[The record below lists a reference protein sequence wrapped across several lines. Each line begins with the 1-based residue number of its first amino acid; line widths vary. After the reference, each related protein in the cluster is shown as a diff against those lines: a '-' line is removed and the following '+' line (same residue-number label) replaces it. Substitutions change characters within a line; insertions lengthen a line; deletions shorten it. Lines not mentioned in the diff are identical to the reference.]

1 MAIQF
6 VKTKDEAK
14 KITFVKT
21 TGAGAQQ
28 VSPPSAA
35 VSQNVSFTKSGK
47 TRDDYDAVVRS
58 NYAAAQKTAAPILS
72 KGTSFASKANSN
84 LNRTTLQ
91 APELDPMAIAAK
103 NQAEKTAESHKM
115 AAGAGRSGV
124 ITETQAGFSPLKLA
138 GGAIL
143 KGTDTA
149 MSGLTSTAGMLVG
162 DAITEAGQLVGQ
174 DWSGN
179 PITALNNRLQ
189 KAKATNQSYFQGNV
203 DAGGKAAKIADELG
217 TATVAAVPQ
226 ALLAIATAGGGAA
239 TKGLEAVA
247 KASGKSGI
255 LNTIGQATGT
265 MLKDPQYW
273 LSFLQVAGDGY
284 DEAKADGASDREA
297 YLFALS
303 NGMMNAMVEV
313 GGVTGEGGIQSLP
326 EQLQQGGSAA
336 RKWIKTMVEEGKEN
350 VVQGIIERGLQNV
363 VYQKGNALYANGYQ
377 KSEGQKYA
385 DEIGKYGLGNIDLLN
400 RPKVNNSDGSYSTVD
415 SFSNWDDSL
424 NKEVLVPTV
433 IQVDGKWEHVS
444 EDEAWEHYLETGEY
458 LGKFDNWNDADAYAE
473 KLHEAQAYLYGGDQS
488 QSAILNPKTAA
499 GEFTSGAVVGGIL
512 GGGQLLDIIPKLS
525 STTRESPDTARNRS
539 AGINLQSAAANIGL
553 SESNVPQANVENT
566 GSKTTE
572 KNYDIIPKLAA
583 VSENENTKQPVK
595 RTLEE
600 YLGERGLSS
609 PISDYMLDKLKNP
622 NGLTQRQLKKLQ
634 TDAAAAANEYAT
646 AREQAISEYN
656 QQVATG
662 KIVGKTRI
670 ERLLDTAQGREENE
684 SVQAARRALQKRGI
698 AWNGNSPDTVSDRS
712 TETPQSTVTGTELN
726 LNITQPNGESNG
738 NSSGSY
744 DIIPKLADATEDI
757 SNKGETVKLLQKLKS
772 SIPDLSRMDSV
783 KQLEGNEF
791 PREAG
796 KFTKQVADFFAR
808 INNVVSRK
816 GFGDVIL
823 DERGAK
829 SDIGHGLGRAK
840 AVTMAA
846 VPEVIQNGKQI
857 DYAENWKGRGK
868 DSYVFAAPVD
878 YGGKKTY
885 VAAVVLK
892 DSENRFYLHE
902 VLDENGN
909 QIFIKNDS
917 GSEPIKTGMSAQ
929 SGDTGVQKPLSEFN
943 ISQPTEEIKG
953 NPADF
958 ISDDSADYLDN
969 LAKDENEM
977 TTPVTAADLAKAAM
991 RDRLDKME
999 APPENRTE
1007 PIAQSDL
1014 DDLVKLYENVAN
1026 PITDTEQRRSESME
1040 NARSLVSS
1048 DKKAGAET
1056 LSQKAD
1062 NAKSYFMRK
1071 MVDSGDSVTR
1081 IGKAVKDQYLYPY
1094 YNMARASASAGV
1106 NMIQGEQTDVSGHK
1120 VGESLNDILSPIRQK
1135 GADYYKAFQL
1145 YMYHLH
1151 NIDRMSIVNDK
1162 NNTARLEAEVALR
1175 DFDRENPDIAQVTE
1189 ERLRRKAEGTDDEA
1203 ELAKERIRLLRNV
1216 NRADKLGNK
1225 PVFDYGITAK
1235 MSRDETAKLLREHP
1249 EFTEYQ
1255 QQVRSYLHNLMQ
1267 YRVDSGLMTQEN
1279 TDFLEKYY
1287 PNYVPTYRNVE
1298 KAGGGSLLKS
1308 IRIGK
1313 TVGRAQG
1320 GTEKLLPLHTA
1331 IGQLTMKTVRE
1342 SSKNRFGA
1350 RLLDAWNS
1358 NPSDVRKYISDAE
1371 EYEAPF
1377 SPDTFDS
1384 QDDTAPQK
1392 SNTFSVYR
1400 DGKLWEMQVDPSL
1413 FEAVKTLSPDRTEES
1428 VLLKAVTAQNDLF
1441 KGLVTGYN
1449 PMFTVRNTVRDLQTA
1464 GLYSRDLS
1472 SFAKNYPLALK
1483 EIAENGEYWK
1493 QYKALGGVYSSVFDY
1508 QTGTIRESS
1517 DVVKKTLGRIEALNM
1532 TMEQAPRLA
1541 EFMSIVKS
1549 GDGSIDNLMDA
1560 MHAAADVT
1568 VNFGRSGTLGHVLNK
1583 TFVPFLNPGIQG
1595 FDRMVRRV
1603 TETKGGKEWAKLA
1616 IRAASLGV
1624 APTLLNALLYKDDKD
1639 WDDLRES
1646 DKDTNYLIKIGDGV
1660 WLKIPK
1666 GRELSILGMS
1676 AQRVKDLIDGKQVNW
1691 GDFITT
1697 VGNQVAP
1704 SNPLKTNI
1712 ISAFA
1717 DSALFDK
1724 SSPGKTWYGGDIE
1737 SQRLQ
1742 NYAPGQRYDSSTDVF
1757 SKWIGGQLNLSPKKI
1772 NYILDQYSGVVGD
1785 FVLPLLTPQAER
1797 DPFTKAFTVDSVS
1810 SNRISGDFYDKGDQI
1825 TFAKNAGDTSMQ
1837 AVSRFWNKQV
1847 QASSDIYSQI
1857 REIENSDL
1865 SDSEKKQK
1873 VREAQAVINGIQK
1886 NALATVDIYQQRVKK
1901 YLAGGGDVDTAYRE
1915 ANRECFGADYALQT
1929 YNKDVYGKA
1938 QQANSNGVSYDDY
1951 YQYYFDTKGFES
1963 KDGKSTSTQKLNYLE
1978 SSSMGDSSKAE
1989 IYFADLASDSDL
2001 TKQEKL
2007 ETDSGISRVQYW
2019 QFKAATAGMTIKAD
2033 KMKAIESLN
2042 LTSAQKTALYYAE
2055 GYAESTLDEAPWM
2068 NQKTAAYD
2076 IMPKLTKSAV
2086 KRPVFTK
2093 TASSYDIIPKLTK

>member
-1 MAIQF
+1 MVIQF

-47 TRDDYDAVVRS
+47 TRDAYDAAVRS
-58 NYAAAQKTAAPILS
+58 NYAAAQKTAAPALS
-72 KGTSFASKANSN
+72 TGTSFASKANAN

-91 APELDPMAIAAK
+91 APDLDPMAVAEK

-149 MSGLTSTAGMLVG
+149 MSGLTSTANMLVG

-179 PITALNNRLQ
+179 PIKALNNRLQ
-189 KAKATNQSYFQGNV
+189 EAKVTNQNYFQGNV

-226 ALLAIATAGGGAA
+226 ALLAIATAGGGAT
-239 TKGLEAVA
+239 TKGLEVVA

-326 EQLQQGGSAA
+326 EQMQQGGSAA

-363 VYQKGNALYANGYQ
+363 VYQKGNALA
-377 KSEGQKYA
+377 S
-385 DEIGKYGLGNIDLLN
+385 
-400 RPKVNNSDGSYSTVD
+400 VT
-415 SFSNWDDSL
+415 
-424 NKEVLVPTV
+424 
-433 IQVDGKWEHVS
+433 
-444 EDEAWEHYLETGEY
+444 
-458 LGKFDNWNDADAYAE
+458 
-473 KLHEAQAYLYGGDQS
+473 DQN
-488 QSAILNPKTAA
+488 AILNPKTAA
-499 GEFTSGAVVGGIL
+499 GEFASGAVVGGIL
-512 GGGQLLDIIPKLS
+512 GGGQLLDIIQKLS

-539 AGINLQSAAANIGL
+539 AGINLQSAAADIGL
-553 SESNVPQANVENT
+553 SERNVPQANVENMGT
-566 GSKTTE
+566 ETTE
-572 KNYDIIPKLAA
+572 KNYDIIPKMAT
-583 VSENENTKQPVK
+583 VSKNENTKQPVK
-595 RTLEE
+595 QTLEE

-609 PISDYMLDKLKNP
+609 PVSDYMLDKLKNP

-646 AREQAISEYN
+646 AREQVISEYN

-670 ERLLDTAQGREENE
+670 EKLLDMAQGREENE

-698 AWNGNSPDTVSDRS
+698 AWNENSPDTVSDRS

-726 LNITQPNGESNG
+726 QNITQPNGKSNG
-738 NSSGSY
+738 NFTGKT
-744 DIIPKLADATEDI
+744 DIIPKLADA
-757 SNKGETVKLLQKLKS
+757 
-772 SIPDLSRMDSV
+772 
-783 KQLEGNEF
+783 
-791 PREAG
+791 
-796 KFTKQVADFFAR
+796 
-808 INNVVSRK
+808 
-816 GFGDVIL
+816 
-823 DERGAK
+823 
-829 SDIGHGLGRAK
+829 
-840 AVTMAA
+840 
-846 VPEVIQNGKQI
+846 
-857 DYAENWKGRGK
+857 
-868 DSYVFAAPVD
+868 
-878 YGGKKTY
+878 
-885 VAAVVLK
+885 
-892 DSENRFYLHE
+892 
-902 VLDENGN
+902 
-909 QIFIKNDS
+909 NDS

-943 ISQPTEEIKG
+943 VSQPAEESKG
-953 NPADF
+953 NPADL

-991 RDRLDKME
+991 RDRLDRMT

-1048 DKKAGAET
+1048 DRKAENRT
-1056 LSQKAD
+1056 LSQKAE
-1062 NAKSYFMRK
+1062 NAGSYFMRK

-1120 VGESLNDILSPIRQK
+1120 VGESLNAILSPIRQK
-1135 GADYYKAFQL
+1135 GANYYKAFQL

-1189 ERLRRKAEGTDDEA
+1189 ERLRRKAEGTDDES

-1225 PVFDYGITAK
+1225 PVFDYGITAQ
-1235 MSRDETAKLLREHP
+1235 MSRDEVAKLLREHP
-1249 EFTEYQ
+1249 EFTDYQ
-1255 QQVRSYLHNLMQ
+1255 QQVRTYLHNLMQ

-1279 TDFLEKYY
+1279 ADFLEKYY

-1342 SSKNRFGA
+1342 SSKNRFGV

-1358 NPSDVRKYISDAE
+1358 NPSDVRKYISDAAK
-1371 EYEAPF
+1371 YEAPF

-1413 FEAVKTLSPDRTEES
+1413 FEAVKTMSSDRTEES
-1428 VLLKAVTAQNDLF
+1428 VLLKAVAAQNDLF
-1441 KGLVTGYN
+1441 KELVTGYN

-1472 SFAKNYPLALK
+1472 AFAKNYPLALK

-1541 EFMSIVKS
+1541 EFISIVKS
-1549 GDGSIDNLMDA
+1549 GDGSMDNLMDA

-1603 TETKGGKEWAKLA
+1603 TETKGGKEWAKLV

-1624 APTLLNALLYKDDKD
+1624 VPTLLNALLYRDDKD

-1646 DKDTNYLIKIGDGV
+1646 DKDTNYLFKIGDGV

-1666 GRELSILGMS
+1666 GRELSLLGMS

-1712 ISAFA
+1712 VSAFA

-1724 SSPGKTWYGGDIE
+1724 SSPGKTWYRGDIE

-1772 NYILDQYSGVVGD
+1772 SYILDQYSGVVGD

-1886 NALATVDIYQQRVKK
+1886 NALATVDIYQQSVKK
-1901 YLAGGGDVDTAYRE
+1901 YLADGGDVDTAYRE

-1978 SSSMGDSSKAE
+1978 SSSMGDSFKAE

-2001 TKQEKL
+2001 SKQEKL

-2019 QFKAATAGMTIKAD
+2019 QFKAATAGMNIKAD
-2033 KMKAIESLN
+2033 KMKAIDSLN

-2068 NQKTAAYD
+2068 NQKTDAYD

-2086 KRPVFTK
+2086 KKPVFTK